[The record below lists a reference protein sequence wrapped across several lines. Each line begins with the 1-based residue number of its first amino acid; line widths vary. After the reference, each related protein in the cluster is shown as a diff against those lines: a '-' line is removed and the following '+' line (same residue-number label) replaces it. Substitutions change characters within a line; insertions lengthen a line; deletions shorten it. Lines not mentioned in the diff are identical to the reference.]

1 MVCDAICGP
10 HGGARECGLR
20 ASASRPDAAI
30 ECIFWLAPPS
40 SLLCRPRPLLFPA
53 AAVAFVARAGSVSAF
68 SAYARHRSARRAV
81 KAQRA
86 VVGMSLEEI
95 KKKKAQKPE
104 VRSAQREAALREV
117 KERNKKAKEAKKV
130 AVAKSMA
137 KEKVAKS
144 KGGKAPSKGTQR

>member
-1 MVCDAICGP
+1 MVCAPRHPAPTPRLNVSYGWP
-10 HGGARECGLR
+10 LLR
-20 ASASRPDAAI
+20 LSCVVRDRS
-30 ECIFWLAPPS
+30 S
-40 SLLCRPRPLLFPA
+40 SLCRGRS
-53 AAVAFVARAGSVSAF
+53 GSVSAF

-144 KGGKAPSKGTQR
+144 KGSKAPSKGTQR